1 MSGEPLAKLFA
12 TTFMYSQCKLS
23 GPNAWPTW
31 LKLALE
37 RLDVSVWPGL
47 RTLGQ
52 LSRVCEYDLHVDGST
67 YITRARSVAVGH
79 FLRSAH
85 DVWLT
90 VDDDVY
96 VQEDVLRRVIL
107 ACRATRGGIAL
118 PYMNRDGHSMTFR
131 KVSGPTLW
139 LTRGGVPVARGLDGV
154 GVPPTGD
161 TLPLR
166 VVDRVGFG
174 CVALHRDLVEALAA
188 DAPKFREKA
197 LVGEVDCPALFLEGA
212 QEGEWVGEDFYFSA
226 LAERAGRPLHVLL
239 CAPCEHAGIAAMLD
253 DEGQIRVR
261 DPEHARILDM
271 SLRAKEALVS
281 QDRQTEKSQGG

>member
-12 TTFMYSQCKLS
+12 TTFMYSQCKLT
-23 GPNAWPTW
+23 GPVAWPTW
-31 LKLALE
+31 LKLALA
-37 RLDVSVWPGL
+37 RLDASVWPGL

-67 YITRARSVAVGH
+67 YITRARSVAAGH

-90 VDDDVY
+90 VDDDVF
-96 VQEDVLRRVIL
+96 VQDSVLRDVIL
-107 ACRATRGGIAL
+107 ACRAMRGGIAL

-131 KVSGPTLW
+131 KVSGPTQPLDPSDT
-139 LTRGGVPVARGLDGV
+139 TRLLV
-154 GVPPTGD
+154 
-161 TLPLR
+161 R

-174 CVALHRDLVEALAA
+174 CVALHRDLVEALAR

-212 QEGEWVGEDFYFSA
+212 QDGEWVGEDFYFSA

-239 CAPCEHAGIAAMLD
+239 NAPCEHAGIAAMLD
-253 DEGQIRVR
+253 SDGQIRVR

-281 QDRQTEKSQGG
+281 QDGQPEKSQGG

>member
-1 MSGEPLAKLFA
+1 MSSEPLAKLFA
-12 TTFMYSQCKLS
+12 TTFMYSQCKLT
-23 GPNAWPTW
+23 GPTAWPTW
-31 LKLALE
+31 LKLALA
-37 RLDVSVWPGL
+37 RLDASVWPGL

-67 YITRARSVAVGH
+67 YITRARSVASGH

-131 KVSGPTLW
+131 KVSGPTSMFAC
-139 LTRGGVPVARGLDGV
+139 GPVGASVL
-154 GVPPTGD
+154 
-161 TLPLR
+161 LPLR

-174 CVALHRDLVEALAA
+174 CVALHRDLVELLAA

-212 QEGEWVGEDFYFSA
+212 EDGEWVGEDFYFSA
-226 LAERAGRPLHVLL
+226 LAERAGRPLRVLL
-239 CAPCEHAGIAAMLD
+239 NAPCEHAGIAAMLD
-253 DEGQIRVR
+253 SDGQIRVR